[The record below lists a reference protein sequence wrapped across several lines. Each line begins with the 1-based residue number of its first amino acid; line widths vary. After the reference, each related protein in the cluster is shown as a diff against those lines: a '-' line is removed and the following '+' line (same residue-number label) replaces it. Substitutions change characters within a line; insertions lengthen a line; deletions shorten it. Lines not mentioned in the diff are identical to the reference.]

1 MNESYLGIDVH
12 KRKCV
17 FVEIDGTGKV
27 LRRNRFDN
35 SKEGVIGFLGSV
47 GPNVHVVV
55 EPTLNYLW
63 LCDYLEPVVGSLHPA
78 NPLKVRVIAEA
89 KCKTDKQDAWVLAE
103 LLRTNFLPESY
114 YVPREIRGLR
124 EAIRQRDHLVKQ
136 RVMLKNRVRVLLFR
150 HGYELRARDV
160 GSKRAAA
167 EIAAFDLAESVTAM
181 IAQNQ
186 RLIGNLNAEIAI
198 LEKTIAENCHE
209 VSEVKLLMSIPG
221 IGRLRAATV
230 YAEVVDIK
238 RFRSAKAFASYC
250 GLVPTVHQSGDHFRT
265 GHISR
270 EGSALL
276 RRTLVEAALTAH
288 ETPSLRGLYYR
299 ILFKQN
305 RLKARVAIAH
315 KLALVIYAMWTRQ
328 EPFHI

>member
-17 FVEIDGTGKV
+17 FVEIDGMGKV

-47 GPNVHVVV
+47 GPNMHVVV

-63 LCDYLEPVVGSLHPA
+63 LCDHLEPVVGSLHPA

-167 EIAAFDLAESVTAM
+167 M

-186 RLIGNLNAEIAI
+186 RLIGNLTAEIGA
-198 LEKTIAENCHE
+198 LEKIIEESCHE
-209 VSEVKLLMSIPG
+209 VSEVKLLMSIAG

-238 RFRSAKAFASYC
+238 RFRSGKAFASYC

-305 RLKARVAIAH
+305 RLEARVAIAH

>member
-1 MNESYLGIDVH
+1 MNESYLGIDIH

-17 FVEIDGTGKV
+17 FVEIDGMGKV
-27 LRRNRFDN
+27 LRRSRFDN
-35 SKEGVIGFLGSV
+35 SREGVIDFLGSV

-89 KCKTDKQDAWVLAE
+89 KCKTDRQDAWVLAE

-167 EIAAFDLAESVTAM
+167 EITTFALAESVTAM

-186 RLIGNLNAEIAI
+186 RLIGNLNAEIMA
-198 LEKTIAENCHE
+198 LEKIIEESCRE

-238 RFRSAKAFASYC
+238 RFRSGKAFASYC
-250 GLVPTVHQSGDHFRT
+250 GLVPTVHQSGDHFHT

-270 EGSALL
+270 EGSSLL

-288 ETPSLRGLYYR
+288 ETPSLRSLYYR

>member
-17 FVEIDGTGKV
+17 FVETDGTGKV
-27 LRRNRFDN
+27 LRRSRFDN
-35 SKEGVIGFLGSV
+35 SKEGVIGFLGTV
-47 GPNVHVVV
+47 GPNVPVVV

-124 EAIRQRDHLVKQ
+124 EAIRQRDHLLKQ
-136 RVMLKNRVRVLLFR
+136 RVMLKNRVRVLLFK

-167 EIAAFDLAESVTAM
+167 EIGTFDLAESVTTM

-186 RLIGNLNAEIAI
+186 RLTGTLNTA
-198 LEKTIAENCHE
+198 LEKIIEESCHE
-209 VSEVKLLMSIPG
+209 INEVKLLMSIPG

-265 GHISR
+265 GSISR

-315 KLALVIYAMWTRQ
+315 KLALIIYAMWTRQ